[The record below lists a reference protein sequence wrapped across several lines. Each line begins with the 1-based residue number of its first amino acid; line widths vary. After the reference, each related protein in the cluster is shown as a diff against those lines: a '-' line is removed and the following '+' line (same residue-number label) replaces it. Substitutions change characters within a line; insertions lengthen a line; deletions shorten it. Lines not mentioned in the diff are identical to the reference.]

1 MKILSKE
8 SVMRVGVP
16 SEIKSDES
24 RVAITPAGVDQFCT
38 AGHTMLVQAGAG
50 LDSGYTDEEYIK
62 AGARIVEGAYVVFT
76 ESEMIMKVK
85 EPLPEEY
92 DYLRPDLIVFTY
104 FHFAAARELTDAVI
118 DSRVVAIAYET
129 VMNHGG
135 ELPLLVPMSEVAGR
149 MAVQE
154 GAKYLEKRM
163 GGRGILL
170 AGVPGVPPANVMI
183 LGGGIV
189 GKNAAIIAAGMG
201 ADVTIFDINLRQ
213 LRYLEDIM
221 PPNVKTMMSNNYN
234 IAAMLPLADLVIGAV
249 LIPGAKAPNLIT
261 RDMLGYMK
269 DRSVIVDVAIDQGG
283 CIETSHPTT
292 HNDPIYVVDNVVHYT
307 VANMPGTVPRT
318 STIALTNATLPYA
331 LEIASHGWIAAARKD
346 PAIRH
351 GLNIVKG
358 DVVHQKVAEAF
369 DLPWKE
375 QWS

>member
-1 MKILSKE
+1 
-8 SVMRVGVP
+8 MRVGVP

-24 RVAITPAGVDQFCT
+24 RVAITPAGVEQFHA

-50 LDSGYTDEEYIK
+50 LDSGYTDEEYTR
-62 AGARIVEGAYVVFT
+62 AGARIVERAEEVFAG
-76 ESEMIMKVK
+76 SEMILKVK
-85 EPLPEEY
+85 EPLPEEFG
-92 DYLRPDLIVFTY
+92 YLRPDLIVFTY

-118 DSRVVAIAYET
+118 DSGVVAIAYET

-201 ADVTIFDINLRQ
+201 ADVTILDISLRQ

-221 PPNVKTMMSNNYN
+221 PPNVKTMMSNHYN
-234 IAAMLPLADLVIGAV
+234 IAAMLPYADLVIGAV
-249 LIPGAKAPNLIT
+249 LIPGAIAPNLIT
-261 RDMLGYMK
+261 RDMLGLMK

-292 HNDPIYVVDNVVHYT
+292 HNDPIYVVDNIVHYT

-331 LEIASHGWIAAARKD
+331 LEIANHGWVAAAQRD
-346 PAIRH
+346 PAIMH

-375 QWS
+375 CWS